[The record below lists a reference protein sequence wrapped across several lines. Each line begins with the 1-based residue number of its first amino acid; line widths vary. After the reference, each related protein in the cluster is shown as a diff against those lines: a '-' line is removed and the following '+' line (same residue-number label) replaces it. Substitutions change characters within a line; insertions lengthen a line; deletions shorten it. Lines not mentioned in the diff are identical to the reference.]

1 MASISLNRDRSAL
14 AMTATDHADDLAL
27 RADRLYAAR
36 TGLAQAGPPRRRLGI
51 AEIMQFLSD
60 PDRSLTMEEQRSL
73 FADPQLRADYRRLKS
88 QVAIAELPALAAAS
102 AGDVGSRRFEGGTV
116 NVHPSRVPG
125 QVYVVLRFSWP
136 AGAPRA
142 MLLENAGGD
151 LVKRALPS
159 ADASGELMLVLNEK
173 SASDQEFLRLI
184 CDPTSTGSFLL

>member
-1 MASISLNRDRSAL
+1 MASICSTGIGDAF
-14 AMTATDHADDLAL
+14 AMATTDHAHDVAL

-36 TGLAQAGPPRRRLGI
+36 TALAQTGPTTRRMGV

-60 PDRSLTMEEQRSL
+60 PGRSLSMEEQRSL

-136 AGAPRA
+136 AGAPRT

-151 LVKRALPS
+151 LVKRALPA
-159 ADASGELMLVLNEK
+159 ADANGEVMLVLNEK

-184 CDPTSTGSFLL
+184 SDPTSTGSFLL